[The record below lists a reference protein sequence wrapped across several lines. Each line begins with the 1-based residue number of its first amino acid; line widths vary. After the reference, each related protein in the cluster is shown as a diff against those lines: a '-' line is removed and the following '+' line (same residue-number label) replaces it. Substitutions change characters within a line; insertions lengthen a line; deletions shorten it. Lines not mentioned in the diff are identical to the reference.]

1 MLHKKYNQ
9 KTKFLVL
16 MCLSVSIVAGFSSVI
31 CIGCV
36 RTEQDGNE
44 TYS

>member
-1 MLHKKYNQ
+1 MLHEKYNQ

-16 MCLSVSIVAGFSSVI
+16 MCLNVSIVAGFSSAI
-31 CIGCV
+31 SIGYV

-44 TYS
+44 T